1 MPAILLRFSRDKL
14 KLELNHPGI
23 VKHGHHHRAMYHCE
37 TELQLDAVWTSITK
51 TVAKEDQELPL
62 LRAASKARRA
72 ELRELAAQ
80 EKDEKEKAQLITR
93 GSPTD
98 ENVRRFSKK

>member
-1 MPAILLRFSRDKL
+1 VN
-14 KLELNHPGI
+14 LNHPGI

-51 TVAKEDQELPL
+51 TVAREDQELPL

-80 EKDEKEKAQLITR
+80 ETAEKDKQLIVKDLGREENT
-93 GSPTD
+93 PTFG
-98 ENVRRFSKK
+98 NFKRS